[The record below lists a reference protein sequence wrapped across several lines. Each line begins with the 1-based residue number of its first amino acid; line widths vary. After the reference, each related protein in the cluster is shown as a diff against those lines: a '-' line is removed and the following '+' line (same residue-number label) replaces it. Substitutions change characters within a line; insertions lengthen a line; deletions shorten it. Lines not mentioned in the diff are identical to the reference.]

1 MVSCYKSL
9 GVRSFVLEVRSWSGN
24 NVSIVPVNP
33 HQANVILYSN
43 KKGQGLKAQ

>member
-24 NVSIVPVNP
+24 NASIVPVNP